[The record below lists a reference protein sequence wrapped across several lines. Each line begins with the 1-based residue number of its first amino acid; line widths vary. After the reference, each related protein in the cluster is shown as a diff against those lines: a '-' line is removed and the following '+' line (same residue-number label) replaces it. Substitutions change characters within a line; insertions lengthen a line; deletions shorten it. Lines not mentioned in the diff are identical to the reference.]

1 MIKKNTARLL
11 LQTFAGATLAAA
23 LALTPGCFLV
33 AAGAAAGA
41 GTVAYVR
48 GELDATLDR
57 NYEATVRGA
66 NLAIQQR
73 EFAKTSEA
81 KDAISDVIKG
91 RTGQDKRVEID
102 VTRLG
107 DNLTRVQIRIG
118 FFGDEMI
125 SRTILDKV
133 KENR

>member
-1 MIKKNTARLL
+1 MIKKNIARLL

-57 NYEATVRGA
+57 NYEATVRA
-66 NLAIQQR
+66 NLAIQQL

>member
-1 MIKKNTARLL
+1 MIKKNIAKLL
-11 LQTFAGATLAAA
+11 LNLFAGTA
-23 LALTPGCFLV
+23 LAVTLTLTTGCFVL

-66 NLAIQQR
+66 NLAIQQL

-118 FFGDEMI
+118 IFGDEMI
-125 SRTILDKV
+125 SRTILDKM
-133 KENR
+133 KQNL